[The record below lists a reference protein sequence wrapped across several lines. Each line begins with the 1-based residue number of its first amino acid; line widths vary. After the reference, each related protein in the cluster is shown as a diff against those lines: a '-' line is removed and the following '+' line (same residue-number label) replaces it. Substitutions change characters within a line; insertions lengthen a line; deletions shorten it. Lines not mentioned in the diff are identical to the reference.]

1 MNIIFRVDASL
12 EIGTGHMFR
21 CLTLAEELA
30 SMGCQCYFISRACP
44 GDLCQKVRDRGFD
57 VIELPALS
65 ADRISQELVGHDE
78 TPDHYRWLGVSWDTD
93 STETVGA
100 LGELELACCDWVIVD
115 HYAIDFKWERAL
127 KTVCRKILVIDDL
140 ADRVHECDVLLDQNI
155 GRVESDYYDLVPNYC
170 KLLLGPYYSILR
182 PEFHKLRSG
191 NVSRPST
198 HLDFHIL
205 VAMGGVDNDNITGL
219 VLDALDLCDFPV
231 GTRVTV
237 LLGPHAPNLGAVYES
252 ANKITYRTSIEIDS
266 TRVGQIMAESDISIG
281 AAGATTWERCCLG
294 LPTVVLCLAENQR
307 YVVSQLNSRRVS
319 VVTDIA
325 DLIADKSVLSDKI
338 EYLRAHLQEYTD
350 NSLLITDGSGSKKVS
365 KIIFQTLDEDHLI
378 GSVEG
383 Y

>member
-12 EIGTGHMFR
+12 EIGTGHIFR
-21 CLTLAEELA
+21 CLTLAEELS
-30 SMGCQCYFISRACP
+30 SMGCECHFISRPSA
-44 GDLCQKVRDRGFD
+44 GNLCQKIRDRGFD

-65 ADRISQELVGHDE
+65 VDSLSQEIVGLDE
-78 TPDHYRWLGVSWDTD
+78 GPDHYRWLGVSWDTD
-93 STETVGA
+93 STETIAA
-100 LGELELACCDWVIVD
+100 LSELDLACCDWLVVD

-127 KTVCRKILVIDDL
+127 KSVCRKILVIDDL

-155 GRVESDYYDLVPNYC
+155 GRIESDYYDLVPNYC

-182 PEFHKLRSG
+182 PEFYKLRSK
-191 NVSRPST
+191 NVNRPST
-198 HLDFHIL
+198 KLDFHIL
-205 VAMGGVDNDNITGL
+205 VAMGGVDKDNVTGL
-219 VLDALDLCDFPV
+219 VLDSLDICDFPV

-237 LLGPHAPNLGAVYES
+237 LLGPHAPNLRAVYES
-252 ANKITYRTSIEIDS
+252 ANKIKYSTLIEIDS

-294 LPTVVLCLAENQR
+294 LPAVVLCLAENQR

-325 DLIADKSVLSDKI
+325 DLMADRSILSDKI

-365 KIIFQTLDEDHLI
+365 TIISRTLNEDYI
-378 GSVEG
+378 VGSAEG